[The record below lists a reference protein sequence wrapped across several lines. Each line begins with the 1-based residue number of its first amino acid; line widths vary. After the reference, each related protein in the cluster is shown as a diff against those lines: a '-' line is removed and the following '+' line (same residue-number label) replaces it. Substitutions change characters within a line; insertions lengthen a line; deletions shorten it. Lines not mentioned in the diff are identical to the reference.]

1 MTTVTEQEISSYAE
15 AVRRALADLPPD
27 VRDEL
32 TEDLPEHLTE
42 VAAETEGSLA
52 DRLGTPEA
60 YATELRVA
68 AGVRAAPPM
77 GRNLDDRIAEA
88 VRLVRSRMGVV
99 DLRAGPV
106 LGYERASDFL
116 ALLRPGW
123 WVLRAYLL
131 AMLITVLTTSE
142 FYLMPELGGS
152 VVAGFLMLI
161 ALVVGSVWLGRRE
174 RRLNVWPRIFVSALS
189 VTLVLFGLVAAA
201 DNGFRGQGGGDYYQT
216 DYQDPYVDIADVY
229 VYDSQGRLVE
239 GARIFDQNGQPIRI
253 GSPYHCDPNAYVE
266 EPLRYVYP
274 FCPDLAPFVIAPGAR
289 PAEAEPTAEPTASPA
304 PGEPTAPPPTPV
316 PTATPTPGAS
326 PS

>member
-27 VRDEL
+27 LRDEL

-42 VAAETEGSLA
+42 VAAETEGSLV

-68 AGVRAAPPM
+68 AGVRPAPAA

-88 VRLVRSRMGVV
+88 VRVARSRVGVA

-106 LGYERASDFL
+106 LGYERASDFF

-152 VVAGFLMLI
+152 VVAGFLMLV
-161 ALVVGSVWLGRRE
+161 ALLVGSVWLGRRE
-174 RRLNVWPRIFVSALS
+174 RRLNMWPRIFVGALG

-201 DNGFRGQGGGDYYQT
+201 DNDFRGQGGGDYYPT

-274 FCPDLAPFVIAPGAR
+274 FCPDLAPFGTAPGVP
-289 PAEAEPTAEPTASPA
+289 PAETEPTAAPT
-304 PGEPTAPPPTPV
+304 PGEPTAAPAE